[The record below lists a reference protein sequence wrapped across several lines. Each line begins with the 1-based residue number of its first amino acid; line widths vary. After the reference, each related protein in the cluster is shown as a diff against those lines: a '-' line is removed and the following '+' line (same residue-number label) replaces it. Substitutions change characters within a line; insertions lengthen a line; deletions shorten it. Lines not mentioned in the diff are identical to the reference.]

1 MKFKPAIYAT
11 IVILLAACGGGSI
24 SHKTNEAVKVALT
37 ATNEARTQF
46 TAWDKQHQLSIVDKA
61 QTREQAESELQSYR
75 EKRQKIIQAFTVAYS
90 SMAAASALVPLVQ
103 AGERVEKDLLGL
115 LVDAAMAVKSVIASI
130 QEIRDAFDS
139 KAAPAPEPSAT
150 PEPTTLPPAAEPA
163 TP

>member
-1 MKFKPAIYAT
+1 MKFNPAIYAT
-11 IVILLAACGGGSI
+11 IVLLLAACGGGSI
-24 SHKTNEAVKVALT
+24 SHKTNDSVQVSLT
-37 ATNEARTQF
+37 ATNKARTQF

-61 QTREQAESELQSYR
+61 QTRDQAESELQSYR

-115 LVDAAMAVKSVIASI
+115 LVDAAMAVQSVIASI

-139 KAAPAPEPSAT
+139 NPAPDTGLTET
-150 PEPTTLPPAAEPA
+150 PEPTTLPPSPEPA

>member
-1 MKFKPAIYAT
+1 MKFKSAIYAT
-11 IVILLAACGGGSI
+11 IVILLSACGGGSI
-24 SHKTNEAVKVALT
+24 SHKTNEAIKVALT

-103 AGERVEKDLLGL
+103 AGEKKEKDLFVL

-130 QEIRDAFDS
+130 QEIREAFDS
-139 KAAPAPEPSAT
+139 KAVRVPAPAET
-150 PEPTTLPPAAEPA
+150 PEPTPLSP
-163 TP
+163 